1 MIHAQGLKLGFSSK
15 GLLGNAILDLY
26 AKCGNIDPA
35 EKAFSGLQRR
45 DISAWNSI
53 ISMYSKR
60 GLVEEVVKRFGAL
73 LNSGVLPNEYTFS
86 VLLSACARLKDV
98 EFGRL
103 VHCFVVKM
111 GLQSSSFCEGALIDM
126 YSKCNLVS
134 DARRVFDGSMALD
147 TVSWTSMIAGYVQV
161 GLPEEALKV
170 FESIQ
175 KVFPVT
181 DQVAVITIINAFVSL
196 GRLDDACALFS
207 QMPYPN
213 VVAWNVLISGHTKRG
228 YEAKAIEIFQNMR
241 ASGVKSTRSTLG
253 SVLSAI
259 ASLAALR
266 FGLLV
271 HAEAIKQ
278 GLISNVYAGSSLIS
292 MYAKC
297 EKVDAAKKVFDELD
311 EKNVVLWNAMLGGYA
326 QNGYADE
333 VIHLFYQMTGSG
345 CQPDEFTYTS
355 VLSACARLEC
365 LEIGRQFHASI
376 LKNKYSFNLFVA
388 NALVDMYAKCG
399 ALKEAR
405 QQFEIIKKRDNV
417 SWNAIIV
424 GYVQD
429 GDELEAFNLFRR
441 MISYGNVPDEVSL
454 ASIVSACANV
464 HNLEQGKQLHGLAV
478 KSGLETSLYAGG
490 ALIDMYAKCGAIE
503 NGWKVLCAMP
513 QQSVVSMNAMIAGYS
528 PNNIN
533 EAMILFREMQVDG
546 LKPSEVTFVSLLDS
560 CNKPHRLNI
569 GRQIHCL
576 IVKRG
581 LLYDEDFLGVSLLGM
596 YINSFRNADARVLFG
611 EFQNRKSAVL
621 WTALISGHTQND
633 CNEEAL
639 LFFREMRSYDV
650 LPDQA
655 TFVSVL
661 RACAIL
667 SSLPEGK
674 QIHTLIYH
682 TGYVLDELTTSA
694 LVDMYAK
701 CGEVKCSAQVFVE
714 MKSKND
720 VFGWN
725 SMIVAFAK
733 NGYAEDALRIFVE
746 MQQTRV
752 MPDDVTFLGVLTA
765 CSHAGKVSEGRQIF
779 DMMVNYG
786 IEPRVDHCAC
796 IVDLLGRCGFLKEAQ
811 DFIDSLKFEPDAR
824 FWAALLGAC
833 RIHGDEI
840 MGRRAAEKLIELEP
854 QNSSPYVLLAN
865 IYAASG
871 NWDEANALRKAMRE
885 NGVQKF
891 PGCSWIVVE
900 QKTDLFVAGDKSHPK
915 ADEIEVILKD
925 LVALMREDGY
935 APEVNSVLDEE
946 E

>member
-1 MIHAQGLKLGFSSK
+1 
-15 GLLGNAILDLY
+15 
-26 AKCGNIDPA
+26 
-35 EKAFSGLQRR
+35 
-45 DISAWNSI
+45 
-53 ISMYSKR
+53 
-60 GLVEEVVKRFGAL
+60 
-73 LNSGVLPNEYTFS
+73 
-86 VLLSACARLKDV
+86 
-98 EFGRL
+98 
-103 VHCFVVKM
+103 M

-126 YSKCNLVS
+126 YSKCNLVT

-213 VVAWNVLISGHTKRG
+213 VVAWNVLISGHAKRG
-228 YEAKAIEIFQNMR
+228 YEAEAIEIFQNMR

-278 GLISNVYAGSSLIS
+278 GLNSNVYVGSSLIS

-326 QNGYADE
+326 QNGY
-333 VIHLFYQMTGSG
+333 
-345 CQPDEFTYTS
+345 
-355 VLSACARLEC
+355 
-365 LEIGRQFHASI
+365 
-376 LKNKYSFNLFVA
+376 
-388 NALVDMYAKCG
+388 
-399 ALKEAR
+399 
-405 QQFEIIKKRDNV
+405 
-417 SWNAIIV
+417 
-424 GYVQD
+424 
-429 GDELEAFNLFRR
+429 
-441 MISYGNVPDEVSL
+441 
-454 ASIVSACANV
+454 
-464 HNLEQGKQLHGLAV
+464 
-478 KSGLETSLYAGG
+478 
-490 ALIDMYAKCGAIE
+490 
-503 NGWKVLCAMP
+503 
-513 QQSVVSMNAMIAGYS
+513 
-528 PNNIN
+528 
-533 EAMILFREMQVDG
+533 
-546 LKPSEVTFVSLLDS
+546 
-560 CNKPHRLNI
+560 
-569 GRQIHCL
+569 
-576 IVKRG
+576 
-581 LLYDEDFLGVSLLGM
+581 
-596 YINSFRNADARVLFG
+596 
-611 EFQNRKSAVL
+611 
-621 WTALISGHTQND
+621 
-633 CNEEAL
+633 
-639 LFFREMRSYDV
+639 DV

-682 TGYVLDELTTSA
+682 TGYGLDELTTGA

-746 MQQTRV
+746 MQQKRV

-796 IVDLLGRCGFLKEAQ
+796 IVDLLGRCGFLKEAE

-824 FWAALLGAC
+824 IWAALLGAC

-840 MGRRAAEKLIELEP
+840 MGRRVAEKLIELEP
-854 QNSSPYVLLAN
+854 QNSSSYVLLAN

-891 PGCSWIVVE
+891 PGCSWIVVG
-900 QKTDLFVAGDKSHPK
+900 QKTNLFVAGDKSHPK